1 MQIVSQERCF
11 GGVQG
16 VYDHRSAATST
27 SMRFAVFVPEHK
39 EGERLPV
46 LTWLSGLTC
55 NEQNFITKSGMQAL
69 AARFGVIVVSPDT
82 SPRGDGVPDDKNGA
96 YDFGLG
102 AGFYVDACVQ
112 PWAKHYQMRRYVLED
127 LQTCIAENFPID
139 TDRQGIFGHS
149 MGGHGALTLHLNHP
163 DLYRSISAFAPI
175 VAPSQVPWGRKAL
188 AGYLGDDEST
198 WAQYD
203 ATALVVKQPSKAEIL
218 IDQGGADDFLT
229 EHLRPELFAAA
240 CQQSGQALTLNRR
253 AGYSHSYYFIA
264 TFLDRHFEHHAQA
277 LS

>member
-16 VYDHRSAATST
+16 VYDHQSAATST

-69 AARFGVIVVSPDT
+69 AARFGMIVVCPDT
-82 SPRGDGVPDDKNGA
+82 SPRGDGVPDDKDGA

-102 AGFYVDACVQ
+102 AGFYVDASVK
-112 PWAKHYQMRRYVLED
+112 PWAQHYQMRRYVLED
-127 LQTCIAENFPID
+127 LQTCIAENFPVD

-149 MGGHGALTLHLNHP
+149 MGGHGALTLHLNKP
-163 DLYRSISAFAPI
+163 DLYRSCSAFAPI

-188 AGYLGDDEST
+188 AGYLGDDESN

-203 ATALVVKQPSKAEIL
+203 ATALVLKQPSTAEIL
-218 IDQGGADDFLT
+218 IDQGGADDFLK

-240 CQQSGQALTLNRR
+240 CQQSGQGLTLNRR

-277 LS
+277 LA